1 MSDTDKKH
9 DGYDASSDSP
19 NPSYGYGDTDRP
31 RRPTVTGFIDSFKR
45 DPHARATPLGTLGG
59 DGKVFDVEGAAQATA
74 ESPLARKLKGRHLQ
88 MIAIGGSIGKIGQQ
102 ACPIVALCSHTFQVL
117 VYSSAPAVLSPTA
130 VQRL

>member
-19 NPSYGYGDTDRP
+19 IPSFGYGDTEGTGRP
-31 RRPTVTGFIDSFKR
+31 LFSRLIDGFKR

-59 DGKVFDVEGAAQATA
+59 DGKVYDVESAAQATA

-88 MIAIGGSIGKIGQQ
+88 MIAIGGSIGKITL
-102 ACPIVALCSHTFQVL
+102 AKLSMVHYSRTFRYWSL
-117 VYSSAPAVLSPTA
+117 R
-130 VQRL
+130 RLR